1 MEFNEI
7 VEHEAQLR
15 HVETIKINAEKKKEY
30 VENTLSIRASTKGE
44 VIDNKT
50 GYSSLYVIVENDG
63 YILEVNKRGKFQLS
77 NGISNK
83 KKAIEFMEIQG
94 IRLLWSFARE
104 DIYEISSKML
114 PKPIMLPTIDVMK
127 TLRKSNK

>member
-7 VEHEAQLR
+7 VEHEVQLR

-63 YILEVNKRGKFQLS
+63 YILEVNKRGKFQFS

-83 KKAIEFMEIQG
+83 KKGNRIYGNSGNTAFMVVCE
-94 IRLLWSFARE
+94 RRYL
-104 DIYEISSKML
+104 
-114 PKPIMLPTIDVMK
+114 
-127 TLRKSNK
+127 

>member
-44 VIDNKT
+44 VID
-50 GYSSLYVIVENDG
+50 
-63 YILEVNKRGKFQLS
+63 

>member
-1 MEFNEI
+1 
-7 VEHEAQLR
+7 
-15 HVETIKINAEKKKEY
+15 
-30 VENTLSIRASTKGE
+30 
-44 VIDNKT
+44 
-50 GYSSLYVIVENDG
+50 
-63 YILEVNKRGKFQLS
+63 
-77 NGISNK
+77 
-83 KKAIEFMEIQG
+83 MEIQG